1 MSGQLKDRLDRNI
14 WITRKCRI
22 NASER
27 LLNNAKFLDFIN
39 VYFSIFTILLS
50 IFSLDPSKFSET
62 MINSDKLPLFSLA
75 ISVVLTI
82 SIVYA
87 SSLGYRDR
95 SAALKQN
102 YIALQSLL
110 DRLAVTD
117 KEDDENLLIISDE
130 YTDLLD
136 AVENHLEID
145 MLNLMR
151 HGSVPN
157 HTMTISDQWRWFF
170 YCVRQLVFRFLL
182 IAAPICCLLYLFMPM
197 R

>member
-1 MSGQLKDRLDRNI
+1 MSTQLKDRLDRNI

-27 LLNNAKFLDFIN
+27 LLNNAKFLDFLN

-50 IFSLDPSKFSET
+50 IFSLDTSKFSET

-117 KEDDENLLIISDE
+117 NEDTKSLLIISDE

-136 AVENHLEID
+136 AVENHLEVD

-170 YCVRQLVFRFLL
+170 YCVRQFVFRFLL
-182 IAAPICCLLYLFMPM
+182 IAAPICCLIYLFMPM

>member
-1 MSGQLKDRLDRNI
+1 MSTQLKDRLDRNI

-27 LLNNAKFLDFIN
+27 LLSNAKFLDFLN

-50 IFSLDPSKFSET
+50 IFSLDTSKFSET

-110 DRLAVTD
+110 DRLAVID
-117 KEDDENLLIISDE
+117 NEDTTNLLNISDD
-130 YTDLLD
+130 YTELLD

-145 MLNLMR
+145 MLKLMR

-157 HTMTISDQWRWFF
+157 HTMTTSDQWRWFF
-170 YCVRQLVFRFLL
+170 YCARQFIFRFLL
-182 IAAPICCLLYLFMPM
+182 IAAPICCLIYLFIPM

>member
-1 MSGQLKDRLDRNI
+1 MSTQLKDRLDRNI

-27 LLNNAKFLDFIN
+27 LLSNAKFLDFLN

-50 IFSLDPSKFSET
+50 IFSLDTSKFSET

-110 DRLAVTD
+110 DRLAVID
-117 KEDDENLLIISDE
+117 NEDTTSLLNISDD
-130 YTDLLD
+130 YTELLD

-170 YCVRQLVFRFLL
+170 YCARQFIFRFLL
-182 IAAPICCLLYLFMPM
+182 IAAPICCLIYLFIPM

>member
-1 MSGQLKDRLDRNI
+1 MSTQLKDRLDRNI

-27 LLNNAKFLDFIN
+27 LLSNAKFLDFLN

-50 IFSLDPSKFSET
+50 IFSLDTSKFSET

-110 DRLAVTD
+110 DRLAVID
-117 KEDDENLLIISDE
+117 NEDTTNLLNISDD
-130 YTDLLD
+130 YTELLD
-136 AVENHLEID
+136 RKLQVQVGHPAVEK
-145 MLNLMR
+145 
-151 HGSVPN
+151 
-157 HTMTISDQWRWFF
+157 
-170 YCVRQLVFRFLL
+170 
-182 IAAPICCLLYLFMPM
+182 
-197 R
+197 